1 MSNCCGI
8 CWEEFTEND
17 LIYSTKCKPVSHKF
31 HIECLQI
38 SYKINHQKECPIC
51 RQNLNITNYQNL
63 YPKCKYVLTRG
74 KNKGN
79 QGSKIGKCN
88 GGYCHMHKEK
98 INSDNKEIDDNISS
112 ENINSDNKEIDDN
125 ISSENI
131 NSDNKKYVL
140 SQGNRCDAICKTGK
154 QCKNRKKFS
163 YFCGIHKNIIVI
175 TS

>member
-1 MSNCCGI
+1 MSDFCGI
-8 CWEEFTEND
+8 CWGEFTEND

-51 RQNLNITNYQNL
+51 RQNLNITNYHSL
-63 YPKCKYVLTRG
+63 YPKCKYLLTRG

-79 QGSKIGKCN
+79 QCSKIGKCN
-88 GGYCHMHKEK
+88 GGYCHMHQEK
-98 INSDNKEIDDNISS
+98 FNSDNIEIN
-112 ENINSDNKEIDDN
+112 DN

-140 SQGNRCDAICKTGK
+140 SQGNICDAICKSGN
-154 QCKNRKKFS
+154 QCKNKKKIG